1 MSPASRKIVFHVPSL
16 LPEDTARRRAD
27 PSRLPGLAPGSAP
40 VRPEGRVAD
49 QPKPPDAGARLP
61 EEEGGDV
68 RKLATL
74 LEVSQALAG
83 TLNLQA
89 ALYGVLEV
97 LERRCGTRRGAV
109 TLLEEASGHLVVEA
123 AIGYPRTASRVR
135 YRIGEGI
142 TGGVAQRGIPA
153 VVPHVTEEPAFLHR
167 AVPRAEREGEDMSFL
182 CVPILMEGSSAGTLA
197 VEMPFMPEWDADRM
211 VKVLR
216 IAAALVSQAVRIH
229 RLVEGERQRLVEEN
243 TQLREELRQRYDLTS
258 IVGNSGPMRQVYEQ
272 VAQVVGTGATVMI
285 RGESGTGKELI
296 AHALH
301 HHSPRAGKPFI
312 RVNCAALPETL
323 VETELFGHERGA
335 FTGAQTRRKGK
346 FEQADGGT
354 LFLDEIGD
362 MSPSTQAKL
371 LRVLQGREFERLGGN
386 ETVRVDVRLITATN
400 KDLEQALADGAFRED
415 LYYRLNVFT
424 IHVPP
429 LRERKSDVLLLA
441 DHFVEKYARVH
452 ARTIKRISTPAI
464 DMLMAYHWPGNVR
477 ELENTLERAVL
488 VADGDVIHGHHLSP
502 TLQTAEASGTV
513 VSRSLSEAV
522 GVFESNLIQDA
533 LKSTRGNR
541 TKAASLLG
549 TTERILSY
557 KVHRYGIDP
566 RRFRG

>member
-1 MSPASRKIVFHVPSL
+1 MPSPKIVFNVPSL
-16 LPEDTARRRAD
+16 VPEDAARRR
-27 PSRLPGLAPGSAP
+27 PGTGP
-40 VRPEGRVAD
+40 VRPA
-49 QPKPPDAGARLP
+49 PTPPPPRESAELIEP
-61 EEEGGDV
+61 GDV

-83 TLNLQA
+83 SPNLETS
-89 ALYGVLEV
+89 LYGVLEV
-97 LERRCGTRRGAV
+97 LERRSGARRGAI
-109 TLLEEASGHLVVEA
+109 TLIEEASGLLVVEA
-123 AIGYPRTASRVR
+123 ALGYPRTAGRVR
-135 YRIGEGI
+135 YRVGEGI
-142 TGGVAQRGIPA
+142 TGGVAQRGTPA
-153 VVPHVTEEPAFLHR
+153 VVPRVSEEPGFLHR
-167 AVPRAEREGEDMSFL
+167 AVAREERHDEGEMSFL

-197 VEMPFMPEWDADRM
+197 VEMPFMPERDSERM
-211 VKVLR
+211 IKVLR
-216 IAAALVSQAVRIH
+216 ITAALISQAVRIH
-229 RLVEGERQRLVEEN
+229 HLVEGERQRLVKEN
-243 TQLREELRQRYDLTS
+243 TQLREELRERYEFS
-258 IVGNSGPMRQVYEQ
+258 NIVGNSGTMRRVYEQ

-335 FTGAQTRRKGK
+335 FTGAQARRKGK

-354 LFLDEIGD
+354 LFLDEIGEL
-362 MSPSTQAKL
+362 SPSTQAKL
-371 LRVLQGREFERLGGN
+371 LRVLQRREFERLGGN

-400 KDLEQALADGAFRED
+400 KDLEKALAEGTFRED
-415 LYYRLNVFT
+415 LYYRLNVFS
-424 IHVPP
+424 IFVPP

-441 DHFVEKYARVH
+441 EHFVEKYARVH
-452 ARTIKRISTPAI
+452 QRTIKRISTPAI

-488 VADGDVIHGHHLSP
+488 VADGDVIHGHHLTP

-513 VSRSLSEAV
+513 VSRSLGEAV

-541 TKAASLLG
+541 AKAARLLD

-557 KVHRYGIDP
+557 KVRRYGIDP

>member
-16 LPEDTARRRAD
+16 MPEDAARRRGE
-27 PSRLPGLAPGSAP
+27 PSGSLAALPSGEPGRLAAE
-40 VRPEGRVAD
+40 RPEV
-49 QPKPPDAGARLP
+49 P

-74 LEVSQALAG
+74 LEVSQTLAG

-89 ALYGVLEV
+89 GLYGVLEV

-109 TLLEEASGHLVVEA
+109 TLLEEASGLLAVEA
-123 AIGYPRTASRVR
+123 ALGYPPNRGRVR
-135 YRIGEGI
+135 YRVGEGI
-142 TGGVAQRGIPA
+142 TGGVAQRGTPA
-153 VVPHVTEEPAFLHR
+153 VVPHVTEEPDFLHR
-167 AVPRAEREGEDMSFL
+167 AVPRAERDEEDMSFL
-182 CVPILMEGSSAGTLA
+182 CVPILMDGSSAGTLA
-197 VEMPFMPEWDADRM
+197 VEMPFMPEWDAERM

-216 IAAALVSQAVRIH
+216 ITAAMVSQAVRIH

-243 TQLREELRQRYDLTS
+243 TQLRQELRERYELS
-258 IVGNSGPMRQVYEQ
+258 NIVGNSGPMRRVYEQ

-301 HHSPRAGKPFI
+301 HHSPRAGKPFV

-335 FTGAQTRRKGK
+335 FTGAQARRKGK

-354 LFLDEIGD
+354 LFLDEIGEL
-362 MSPSTQAKL
+362 SPSTQAKL

-400 KDLEQALADGAFRED
+400 KDLERALAEGTVRED

-477 ELENTLERAVL
+477 ELENTIERAVL

-513 VSRSLSEAV
+513 VSRSLQEAV

-541 TKAASLLG
+541 TKAARLLA

-557 KVHRYGIDP
+557 KVRRYGIDP

>member
-1 MSPASRKIVFHVPSL
+1 MPPASRKIVFHMPSL
-16 LPEDTARRRAD
+16 VTDDAGPRPDGRAAAGGLESAGASSSTGPEAEAD
-27 PSRLPGLAPGSAP
+27 P
-40 VRPEGRVAD
+40 
-49 QPKPPDAGARLP
+49 
-61 EEEGGDV
+61 GGDDRDV

-74 LEVSQALAG
+74 LEVGQALAG
-83 TLNLQA
+83 SLSLQTG
-89 ALYGVLEV
+89 LHGVLEV
-97 LERRCGTRRGAV
+97 LERRCGAVRAAV
-109 TLLEEASGHLVVEA
+109 TLIEEASGLLVVEA
-123 AIGYPRTASRVR
+123 ALGYPRSASRVR
-135 YRIGEGI
+135 YRVGEGI
-142 TGGVAQRGIPA
+142 TGRVAQRGAAEI
-153 VVPHVTEEPAFLHR
+153 VPHLSEEPGFLHR
-167 AVPRAEREGEDMSFL
+167 AVPRDARGGEDMSFL
-182 CVPILMEGSSAGTLA
+182 CVPILMDGLSAGTLA
-197 VEMPFMPEWDADRM
+197 VEMPAMSRRDAERM

-216 IAAALVSQAVRIH
+216 ITAGMVSQAVRIH

-243 TQLREELRQRYDLTS
+243 TQLREELRERYEFVN
-258 IVGNSGPMRQVYEQ
+258 IVGNSGPMRRVYEQ
-272 VAQVVGTGATVMI
+272 VHQVVGTAATVMI

-301 HHSPRAGKPFI
+301 HHSPRAEKPFV

-335 FTGAQTRRKGK
+335 FTGAQARRKGK

-354 LFLDEIGD
+354 LFLDEIGEL
-362 MSPSTQAKL
+362 SPSTQAKL

-386 ETVRVDVRLITATN
+386 ETLRVDVRLITATN
-400 KDLEQALADGAFRED
+400 KDLERALGEGTFRED

-424 IHVPP
+424 ICVPP

-441 DHFVEKYARVH
+441 DTFVEKYARVH
-452 ARTIKRISTPAI
+452 GRRIKRISTPAI

-477 ELENTLERAVL
+477 ELENTIERAVL

-513 VSRSLSEAV
+513 VSQSLAEAV

-533 LKSTRGNR
+533 LKSSRGNR
-541 TKAASLLG
+541 AKAARLLN

-557 KVHRYGIDP
+557 KVRRYGIEP

>member
-1 MSPASRKIVFHVPSL
+1 MASAPRKILFHIPSL
-16 LPEDTARRRAD
+16 LPDDPHQRRTEAASGGGAS
-27 PSRLPGLAPGSAP
+27 PVVAPAPAAPGLP
-40 VRPEGRVAD
+40 V
-49 QPKPPDAGARLP
+49 
-61 EEEGGDV
+61 EGGDV

-89 ALYGVLEV
+89 GLYSVLEV
-97 LERRCGTRRGAV
+97 LERRCGGLRGAV
-109 TLLEEASGHLVVEA
+109 TLLEEESGLLVVEA
-123 AIGYPRTASRVR
+123 AIGYPPGTSRVR
-135 YRIGEGI
+135 YRVGEGI
-142 TGGVAQRGIPA
+142 TGAVAQRGIPT
-153 VVPHVTEEPAFLHR
+153 VVPRINDEPGFLHR
-167 AVPRAEREGEDMSFL
+167 AGGRIERPDDMSFL
-182 CVPILMEGSSAGTLA
+182 CVPILLDGSSVGTLA
-197 VEMPFMPEWDADRM
+197 VELPQMSERDTERM

-216 IAAALVSQAVRIH
+216 ITAAMISQAVRIH
-229 RLVEGERQRLVEEN
+229 RLVEGERRRLVEEN
-243 TQLREELRQRYDLTS
+243 TQLREELRERYELTN
-258 IVGNSGPMRQVYEQ
+258 IVGNSGPMRRVYEQ

-285 RGESGTGKELI
+285 RGESGTGKELV

-323 VETELFGHERGA
+323 VEAELFGHERGA
-335 FTGAQTRRKGK
+335 FTGAQARRKGK

-354 LFLDEIGD
+354 LFLDEIGEL
-362 MSPSTQAKL
+362 SPSTQARL
-371 LRVLQGREFERLGGN
+371 LRVLQGREFERLGGT

-400 KDLEQALADGAFRED
+400 KDLEKALTDGTFRED
-415 LYYRLNVFT
+415 LYYRLNVFS
-424 IHVPP
+424 IYIPP

-441 DHFVEKYARVH
+441 DHFVEKYARLH
-452 ARTIKRISTPAI
+452 NRNIKRISTPAI

-513 VSRSLSEAV
+513 VSRSLGEAV
-522 GVFESNLIQDA
+522 GAFESNLIQDA

-541 TKAASLLG
+541 AKAARLLN

-557 KVHRYGIDP
+557 KVRRYGIDP
-566 RRFRG
+566 RRFRA

>member
-16 LPEDTARRRAD
+16 MPEDAARRRGE
-27 PSRLPGLAPGSAP
+27 PSRSLAALPSGEPGRLAAE
-40 VRPEGRVAD
+40 RPEV
-49 QPKPPDAGARLP
+49 P

-74 LEVSQALAG
+74 LEVSQTLAG

-89 ALYGVLEV
+89 GLYGVLEV

-109 TLLEEASGHLVVEA
+109 TLLEEASGLLAVEA
-123 AIGYPRTASRVR
+123 ALGYPPNRGRVR
-135 YRIGEGI
+135 YRVGEGI
-142 TGGVAQRGIPA
+142 TGGVAQRGTPA
-153 VVPHVTEEPAFLHR
+153 VVPHVTEEPDFLHR
-167 AVPRAEREGEDMSFL
+167 AVPRAERDEEDMSFL
-182 CVPILMEGSSAGTLA
+182 CVPILMDGSSAGTLA
-197 VEMPFMPEWDADRM
+197 VEMPFMPEWDAERM

-216 IAAALVSQAVRIH
+216 ITAAMVSQAVRIH

-243 TQLREELRQRYDLTS
+243 TQLRQELRERYELS
-258 IVGNSGPMRQVYEQ
+258 NIVGNSGPMRRVYEQ
-272 VAQVVGTGATVMI
+272 VGQVVGTGATVMI

-301 HHSPRAGKPFI
+301 HHSPRAGKPFV

-335 FTGAQTRRKGK
+335 FTGAQARRKGK

-354 LFLDEIGD
+354 LFLDEIGEL
-362 MSPSTQAKL
+362 SPSTQAKL

-400 KDLEQALADGAFRED
+400 KDLERALAEGTVRED

-477 ELENTLERAVL
+477 ELENTIERAVL

-513 VSRSLSEAV
+513 VSRSLQEAV

-541 TKAASLLG
+541 TKAARLLA

-557 KVHRYGIDP
+557 KVRRYGIDP

>member
-16 LPEDTARRRAD
+16 MPEDAARRRGE
-27 PSRLPGLAPGSAP
+27 PSGSLAALPSGEPGRLAAE
-40 VRPEGRVAD
+40 RPEV
-49 QPKPPDAGARLP
+49 P

-74 LEVSQALAG
+74 LEVSQTLAG

-89 ALYGVLEV
+89 GLYGVLEV

-109 TLLEEASGHLVVEA
+109 TLLEEASGLLAVEA
-123 AIGYPRTASRVR
+123 ALGYPPNRGRVR
-135 YRIGEGI
+135 YRVGEGI
-142 TGGVAQRGIPA
+142 TGGVAQRGTPA
-153 VVPHVTEEPAFLHR
+153 VVPHVTEEPDFLHR
-167 AVPRAEREGEDMSFL
+167 AVPRAERDEEDMSFL
-182 CVPILMEGSSAGTLA
+182 CVPILMDGSSAGTLA

-216 IAAALVSQAVRIH
+216 ITAAMVSQAVRIH

-243 TQLREELRQRYDLTS
+243 TQLRQELRERYELS
-258 IVGNSGPMRQVYEQ
+258 NIVGNSGPMRRVYEQ

-301 HHSPRAGKPFI
+301 HHSPRAGKPFV

-335 FTGAQTRRKGK
+335 FTGAQARRKGK

-354 LFLDEIGD
+354 LFLDEIGEL
-362 MSPSTQAKL
+362 SPSTQAKL

-400 KDLEQALADGAFRED
+400 KDLERALAEGTVRED

-477 ELENTLERAVL
+477 ELENTIERAVL

-513 VSRSLSEAV
+513 VSHSLQEAV

-541 TKAASLLG
+541 TKAARLLA

-557 KVHRYGIDP
+557 KVRRYGIDP

>member
-1 MSPASRKIVFHVPSL
+1 MPPPSRKIVFHVPSL
-16 LPEDTARRRAD
+16 LPEDGAARPAEVPSERTRAEPAAATHAD
-27 PSRLPGLAPGSAP
+27 PSVESG
-40 VRPEGRVAD
+40 EI
-49 QPKPPDAGARLP
+49 
-61 EEEGGDV
+61 
-68 RKLATL
+68 RKLVTL

-83 TLNLQA
+83 SLNLQTG
-89 ALYGVLEV
+89 LYGALEV
-97 LERRCGTRRGAV
+97 LERRCGTRRGAI
-109 TLLEEASGHLVVEA
+109 TLLEESSGLLVVEA
-123 AIGYPRTASRVR
+123 ALGYPNTPGRVR
-135 YRIGEGI
+135 YRVGEGI
-142 TGGVAQRGIPA
+142 TGTVAQRGTPA
-153 VVPHVTEEPAFLHR
+153 VVPHLVEEPGFLHR
-167 AVPRAEREGEDMSFL
+167 AVPRDAREHEDDMSFL

-197 VEMPFMPEWDADRM
+197 VEMPFMPEWDAERM
-211 VKVLR
+211 IKVLR
-216 IAAALVSQAVRIH
+216 IAAAMISQAVRIH

-243 TQLREELRQRYDLTS
+243 TQLREELRERYELNN
-258 IVGNSGPMRQVYEQ
+258 IVGNSGPMRRVYEQ
-272 VAQVVGTGATVMI
+272 VAQVVGTNATVMI

-301 HHSPRAGKPFI
+301 HHSPRAGQPFI

-335 FTGAQTRRKGK
+335 FTGAQSRRKGK

-354 LFLDEIGD
+354 LFLDEIGEL
-362 MSPSTQAKL
+362 SASTQAKL
-371 LRVLQGREFERLGGN
+371 LRVLQGREFERVGGDQ
-386 ETVRVDVRLITATN
+386 TIRVDVRLITATN
-400 KDLEQALADGAFRED
+400 KDLERALADGTFRED

-429 LRERKSDVLLLA
+429 LRERRSDVLLLA

-477 ELENTLERAVL
+477 ELENTIERAVL
-488 VADGDVIHGHHLSP
+488 VTDGDVIHGHHLSP

-522 GVFESNLIQDA
+522 TVFESNLIQDA

-541 TKAASLLG
+541 ARAARLLG

-557 KVHRYGIDP
+557 KVRRYGIDP
-566 RRFRG
+566 GRFRA